1 MSMDGE
7 QARARRQEQRA
18 EAQRRL
24 GRADAVGQAG
34 REAVDD
40 DRLEAGPA
48 AELTVEDAARDSI
61 RDPGPGR

>member
-24 GRADAVGQAG
+24 GSADAGGQAE

-40 DRLEAGPA
+40 DRLEADPA
-48 AELTVEDAARDSI
+48 AEPTVEDADQS
-61 RDPGPGR
+61 